1 MKAKEDKAMKKPGTI
16 APQKQIGTPLPEYLP
31 ISMLNQLEYYR
42 RRFWYMYVQGE
53 MAVNAP
59 VLEGQLQHQQANTP
73 GVSREDEGLVIR
85 RAYVHSERLRL
96 AGFLDLLEERS
107 GEVHPVEYKHGRTGK
122 WLNDH
127 IQLCAQALCL
137 EEGLGQT
144 VPYGFIFYWGSR
156 RRQRVEFT
164 LELRRKTEAAVA
176 LAFALLEAGQL
187 PPPLTNWS
195 KCRDCSLEPICLP
208 REVLQLTPTASGPE
222 GDS

>member
-1 MKAKEDKAMKKPGTI
+1 MKKPDAI
-16 APQKQIGTPLPEYLP
+16 ASKKQIETSHPEYLP
-31 ISMLNQLEYYR
+31 ISMLNQLEYCR

-73 GVSREDEGLVIR
+73 GASREGEELVIR

-96 AGFLDLLEERS
+96 AGFLDLLEEHS
-107 GEVHPVEYKHGRTGK
+107 GQVHPVEYKHGRTGK

-137 EEGLGQT
+137 EERLGQT
-144 VPYGFIFYWGSR
+144 VSHGFIFYWGSR

-164 LELRRKTEAAVA
+164 LELRRKTEEAVA
-176 LAFALLEAGQL
+176 LAFALLEAGRL

-195 KCRDCSLEPICLP
+195 KCRECSLEPICLP
-208 REVLQLTPTASGPE
+208 REVLQLTPMELGSE
-222 GDS
+222 GDV